1 MFVPVRPPV
10 IAVIG
15 TETGRRKRR
24 NMGTGITVKHSGW
37 LRGQRKT
44 RKGKKLDRGKEGEG
58 KGKASPYST
67 ILCLSDGGRSWTD
80 LGNGDLDDLEPS
92 PQWLKW

>member
-1 MFVPVRPPV
+1 LFQYGHLLLPSSVQRLGGEGGETWEQELQSNT
-10 IAVIG
+10 ADGCEDSERQGKERNWIG
-15 TETGRRKRR
+15 
-24 NMGTGITVKHSGW
+24 
-37 LRGQRKT
+37 
-44 RKGKKLDRGKEGEG
+44 GKEGEG